1 MKGTTVRTVGVLLC
15 LAVAASLLTAP
26 AAAQTGEEG
35 VLVELEPNGDADV
48 SVTFTYDLDGESERA
63 AFEELRENE
72 TARAALAE
80 RFGGRMAAVAEDAS
94 AATGREMSVV
104 DPTAELRRDG
114 DVGTVELSVAWSN
127 LAAVDGDRL
136 TVTEPFA
143 SGFDPDRT
151 FTVAVPEGYGIA
163 SSGPSPSEGDGSSA
177 TWDAETSLDG
187 LELVVEPTG
196 DDGGTD
202 EEGTPGATEDSPGFG
217 VAVAVAAL
225 SVAAIAAR
233 RRR

>member
-1 MKGTTVRTVGVLLC
+1 MKGITVRTVGVLLA
-15 LAVAASLLTAP
+15 LAVAASLLAAP

-48 SVTFTYDLDGESERA
+48 SVTFSYDLDGERERA

-72 TARAALAE
+72 SAQTALAE
-80 RFGGRMAAVAEDAS
+80 RFGGRMAAVAEDAN
-94 AATGREMSVV
+94 AATDREMSVG
-104 DPTAELRRDG
+104 DPAAELQRDG
-114 DVGTVELSVAWSN
+114 DTGTVELSVAWSN

-136 TVTEPFA
+136 TVSEPFA
-143 SGFDPDRT
+143 SGFDPGRA
-151 FTVAVPEGYGIA
+151 FTVATPDGYGVT
-163 SSGPSPSEGDGSSA
+163 SSDPSPSESDGSSA
-177 TWDAETSLDG
+177 TWDAGTSLEG

-196 DDGGTD
+196 DDGETD
-202 EEGTPGATEDSPGFG
+202 EGTPAATEDSPGFG

-225 SVAAIAAR
+225 AVAAIAAR